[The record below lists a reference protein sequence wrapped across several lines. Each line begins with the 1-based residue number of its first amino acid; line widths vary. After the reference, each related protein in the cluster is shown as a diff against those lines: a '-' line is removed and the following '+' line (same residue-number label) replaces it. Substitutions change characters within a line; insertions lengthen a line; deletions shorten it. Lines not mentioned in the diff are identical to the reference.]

1 MDAKLNESTVIVAA
15 QRPALVLLVP
25 MYVFVA
31 ECLLLLVLG
40 GVLGFWALIL
50 MPAHVLLITLTDAD
64 FQWPRKLWCTL
75 KMHTLVSNNGIR
87 KRGIVTFIANPILR
101 KD

>member
-1 MDAKLNESTVIVAA
+1 MQAQLNESTVIVAA

-40 GVLGFWALIL
+40 GLLGFWALIL
-50 MPAHVLLITLTDAD
+50 LPAHILLITLTDAD
-64 FQWPRKLWCTL
+64 FQWPRKLWCSL
-75 KMHTLVSNNGIR
+75 RLHTLASNNGIR

>member
-1 MDAKLNESTVIVAA
+1 MQAQLNESTVIVAA

-31 ECLLLLVLG
+31 ECMLLLVLG
-40 GVLGFWALIL
+40 GIVGFWSLIL
-50 MPAHVLLITLTDAD
+50 MPAHILLITLTDAD
-64 FQWPRKLWCTL
+64 FQWPRKLWCSLVT
-75 KMHTLVSNNGIR
+75 HTLVSNNGIR
-87 KRGIVTFIANPILR
+87 KRGVVTFIANPILR